1 MPSRRPLPPAVPLS
15 LCLLLASPALAAEPS
30 VDLSGT
36 YTTAAGETFSILESK
51 KGLVFWFD
59 AVFGPSAH
67 TCDCLVE
74 AKEQGPGRYTF
85 TNELGGLRVEN
96 GRVVVELSR
105 PSCCGAGF
113 GGFRPAALAQRS
125 IPEQCTVKG
134 ARAFFRALDGRPAR
148 AYVVKGDKVEALPA
162 GTFLEGFVVARFF
175 SGKRK
180 TLGLLKREELVC
192 PGDAG
197 PSPSTATAEAHE

>member
-1 MPSRRPLPPAVPLS
+1 MTSRRPLPPAVPLS
-15 LCLLLASPALAAEPS
+15 LCLLLASPAFAEGPS
-30 VDLSGT
+30 MDLSGT
-36 YTTAAGETFSILESK
+36 YTTAGGEAFSILEGRR
-51 KGLVFWFD
+51 GLVFWFD

-74 AKEQGPGRYTF
+74 AKEQAPGRYTF
-85 TNELGGLRVEN
+85 TNELGGIRVEN
-96 GRVVVELSR
+96 GRVVVELSQ

-113 GGFRPAALAQRS
+113 GGLRPASLAQRG

-134 ARAFFRALDGRPAR
+134 ARALFHAFDGRPAR

-162 GTFLEGFVVARFF
+162 GTFLEGFMVARFS

-192 PGDAG
+192 PSDAG
-197 PSPSTATAEAHE
+197 RSTNTATADAQP

>member
-1 MPSRRPLPPAVPLS
+1 MPSRRPVPPAVPLS
-15 LCLLLASPALAAEPS
+15 LCLLLASPALAEGAV

-36 YTTAAGETFSILESK
+36 YTTASREAFSILEGK

-85 TNELGGLRVEN
+85 TTELGGIRVEN
-96 GRVVVELSR
+96 GRVVVELSQ

-113 GGFRPAALAQRS
+113 GGFRPASLAQRS
-125 IPEQCTVKG
+125 TPEQCTVKG
-134 ARAFFRALDGRPAR
+134 ARAFFHALDGQRAR
-148 AYVVKGDKVEALPA
+148 AYVVRGDKVEALPA
-162 GTFLEGFVVARFF
+162 GTFLDGFMVARFH

-180 TLGLLKREELVC
+180 TIGLIKREELTC
-192 PGDAG
+192 PSDAG
-197 PSPSTATAEAHE
+197 GNTATADAHP

>member
-1 MPSRRPLPPAVPLS
+1 MLPRRPSPPAVPLS
-15 LCLLLASPALAAEPS
+15 LCLLLASPALAEEPS

-36 YTTAAGETFSILESK
+36 YTTARGEAFSILEGK

-85 TNELGGLRVEN
+85 TSELGGIRVEN
-96 GRVVVELSR
+96 GRVVVELSQ

-113 GGFRPAALAQRS
+113 GGFSPVALAQRS

-134 ARAFFRALDGRPAR
+134 SRVPFHALDGRPAR
-148 AYVVKGDKVEALPA
+148 AYVVKGDKVEALRA
-162 GTFLEGFVVARFF
+162 GTFLEGFMVARFS

-180 TLGLLKREELVC
+180 TLGLLKREELMC
-192 PGDAG
+192 PSDA
-197 PSPSTATAEAHE
+197 SRNANTATAEAQQ

>member
-1 MPSRRPLPPAVPLS
+1 MPARRPPPPSVPLT
-15 LCLLLASPALAAEPS
+15 LCLLLASPALAGEPS

-36 YTTAAGETFSILESK
+36 YTTARGEAFSILEGK
-51 KGLVFWFD
+51 KGLVLWFD

-74 AKEQGPGRYTF
+74 AREQGPGRYTF

-96 GRVVVELSR
+96 GRVVVELKH

-113 GGFRPAALAQRS
+113 GGFTPASLAQRA

-134 ARAFFRALDGRPAR
+134 SRALFHALDGRPAR

-175 SGKRK
+175 AGKRT
-180 TLGLLKREELVC
+180 TLGLLKREELLC
-192 PGDAG
+192 PGDVARDTN
-197 PSPSTATAEAHE
+197 TATADVHP